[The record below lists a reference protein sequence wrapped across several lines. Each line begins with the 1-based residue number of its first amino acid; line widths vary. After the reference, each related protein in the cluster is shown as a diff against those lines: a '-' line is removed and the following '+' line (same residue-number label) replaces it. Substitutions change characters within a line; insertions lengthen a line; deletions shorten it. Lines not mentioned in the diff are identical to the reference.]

1 MMEARELRIG
11 NWIECSEVDEF
22 GNLVYKAY
30 QVSVSDIWNIRY
42 NEIRKKEYETI
53 PLTEEWLKD
62 FGFPW
67 EIKFQANG
75 NDEFWGLFSECYPKE
90 KGYNLIMKRDK
101 ILLIPEI
108 KYVHQLQNLYFALTG
123 KELELK

>member
-1 MMEARELRIG
+1 MEARELRIG

-42 NEIRKKEYETI
+42 DEIRKKEYEPI

-67 EIKFQANG
+67 EIKFQAHG

-101 ILLIPEI
+101 FLLIPEI

-123 KELELK
+123 KELQLK